1 MFLDPVQPKPKIGH
15 PRYKFGMNW
24 VHEYFPK
31 WIRRRPSM
39 HRSQNT
45 TEVRTWRYLFVLD
58 RPKFTYF
65 CIFHRITK
73 LRRKDNVIQWLFRHL
88 RRCIAQNPPMT
99 CLPCAGNDLCVSK
112 HTISVPYDAVI
123 SWSSTT
129 SDVADLSKST
139 MGLSNRGWT
148 GFDIFVCCLAMA
160 LVMLGH
166 SAHHSIVLAALLTR
180 LYNFSRHNY
189 SALPKTY
196 WTGAKGTWVV
206 VERNKWD
213 ITN

>member
-99 CLPCAGNDLCVSK
+99 CLPCAGNDLCMSTHHFRPVWRCYFLIFHDLWCRRFTPVNHGVIQPWLDGFWYFCLLFS
-112 HTISVPYDAVI
+112 HGTGDA
-123 SWSSTT
+123 WAFRPPFNRFGGSS
-129 SDVADLSKST
+129 D
-139 MGLSNRGWT
+139 
-148 GFDIFVCCLAMA
+148 
-160 LVMLGH
+160 
-166 SAHHSIVLAALLTR
+166 
-180 LYNFSRHNY
+180 
-189 SALPKTY
+189 P
-196 WTGAKGTWVV
+196 VV
-206 VERNKWD
+206 
-213 ITN
+213 